1 MKIDAEQFWR
11 EVEDILLTDGLSL
24 NELAKISGLKIQRR
38 QLHAGSIPA
47 PGTHINNILQHLQS
61 DGPAPGAVFIAQ
73 NVAG

>member
-47 PGTHINNILQHLQS
+47 HGT
-61 DGPAPGAVFIAQ
+61 
-73 NVAG
+73 

>member
-1 MKIDAEQFWR
+1 MGNITLRDLAHRYADERRHEVDPWR
-11 EVEDILLTDGLSL
+11 E
-24 NELAKISGLKIQRR
+24 LKIQRK